1 MPLRL
6 MEVVLP
12 EQHLK
17 EVEELLRE
25 EPVIEVWYSR
35 ISEQQTLVKILAS
48 VEETEHL
55 MDLLDKHFAI
65 LSGFRLILL
74 PVAASLPRV
83 EEPPVEEESPTSGE
97 SPAADQKKK
106 ERISREELYEGVK
119 DMARLTRVYLGMV
132 ALSTVVAAVGLLND
146 SVAVIIGAMVI
157 APLLGPIIA
166 QAMGT
171 TLGDFSLIRLAFRT
185 NLVGLNLALVLS
197 ILLGLVLKVNPSGP
211 ELAARTSISLG
222 DIAVALASGGAG
234 ALAFTAGASTV
245 LVGVMV
251 AVALLPPLASL
262 GLLLGSGY
270 MLPAL
275 GAAMLLI
282 TNIICVNLAGVVV
295 FWIQGVRPTSWWEE
309 KQAQRA
315 TRMSIAVCTGLLLL
329 LVLAIILSKRLKDIL
344 LLYFS

>member
-1 MPLRL
+1 MALRL
-6 MEVVLP
+6 LEMVVP
-12 EQHLK
+12 EEHLG

-25 EPVIEVWYSR
+25 EPLMEIWYDR
-35 ISEQQTLVKILAS
+35 ISEKQTLLKILATA
-48 VEETEHL
+48 EETEHL
-55 MDLLDKHFAI
+55 MDLLNQRFANDPW
-65 LSGFRLILL
+65 FRLILL

-83 EEPPVEEESPTSGE
+83 EEPPVEEGAAPEGE
-97 SPAADQKKK
+97 ANEKKKK
-106 ERISREELYEGVK
+106 ERISREEMYEAVK

-132 ALSTVVAAVGLLND
+132 ALSTIVAAVGLMND

-171 TLGDFSLIRLAFRT
+171 TLGDAELVRLALRT
-185 NLVGLNLALVLS
+185 NVAGLTLALGLS
-197 ILLGLVLKVNPSGP
+197 ILLGLVLEVYPTGP
-211 ELAARTSISLG
+211 ELAARTGIGLG

-234 ALAFTAGASTV
+234 ALAFTAGAPTV

-251 AVALLPPLASL
+251 AVALLPPMASL

-270 MLPAL
+270 LLPAL
-275 GAAMLLI
+275 GAGLLLI

-315 TRMSIAVCTGLLLL
+315 TKISIAVCAGLLIL
-329 LVLAIILSKRLKDIL
+329 LVLAIILSEQIKNTIF
-344 LLYFS
+344 LYL